1 MKTLQTILLTAC
13 MLTVTTVY
21 AQAQEGLQISTLFE
35 KYGNR
40 DSVTMVTL
48 NGSILRSYDMTLY
61 KSLVFKDVKPYMKE
75 ISQCLQQAIASRQT
89 AKRQEVTE
97 SGQLLSAYYQLSA
110 VKRKGRKTRRYILFK
125 RNRADMATLIYIE
138 GPLTESDLMDML
150 RDSADMRVRK

>member
-40 DSVTMVTL
+40 DSVTM
-48 NGSILRSYDMTLY
+48 
-61 KSLVFKDVKPYMKE
+61 
-75 ISQCLQQAIASRQT
+75 
-89 AKRQEVTE
+89 
-97 SGQLLSAYYQLSA
+97 LLSAYYQLSA

-125 RNRADMATLIYIE
+125 RNRTDMATLIYIE